1 VSTAPGNETSLPG
14 TEPRLEDLHPEADFL
29 GKIPIG
35 YARKHLLLPCRDASG
50 SLVLLCGNP
59 GETEAID
66 EIRFM
71 SGPVRLLHASPEEI
85 LGKIDAAYEKIQAP
99 EREIVEGLSGE
110 WTLDVEAAIEETR
123 DLLESPDEAPVIKF
137 VHSLLFRAIRERSSD
152 IHVEPYEKDLAIR
165 NRIDGILY
173 PMVSAPRKWHAPV
186 VSRIKVMA
194 GLDIAERRL
203 PQDGRIKIRVGG
215 KEIDIRVSIVPT
227 AFGERVVLRLLDRS
241 SLVLGL
247 EDIGLSPADLSRI
260 ERFLSRSN
268 GILLVTGPTG
278 SGKTTTLYA
287 ALRRLD
293 SETKNIITIEDPIEY
308 QIRGIGQIQVNPKI
322 HLTFANG
329 LRSIL
334 RQDPD
339 IIMVGEIRDAE
350 TAEIAIQASLTGHLV
365 LSTLHTNDSASAVTR
380 LVDMGIEPFLVASS
394 LSGVVAQRL
403 VRKLCAECRTPYAP
417 TREQWE
423 KLGLPGSPS
432 GVFYKAAGCVQCM
445 NTGYL
450 GRIGI
455 FEILPA
461 DDQVRSLILTR
472 SDADGIKAFA
482 TSRGMRTI
490 LSAGASKVCEG
501 VTSAEEVLRV
511 TQED

>member
-1 VSTAPGNETSLPG
+1 MNPRPQTEASKELESLS
-14 TEPRLEDLHPEADFL
+14 PEADLL

-35 YARKHLLLPCRDASG
+35 YARKHLLLPCRDAKG
-50 SLVLLCGNP
+50 SLVLLCG
-59 GETEAID
+59 GTGDVETID
-66 EIRFM
+66 EVRFLV
-71 SGPVRLLHASPEEI
+71 GPMRLRQVPAEAVLK
-85 LGKIDAAYEKIQAP
+85 KIDAAYEKIQAP
-99 EREIVEGLSGE
+99 EKEIVDGLSGE
-110 WTLDVEAAIEETR
+110 WELDVEAAIEETR
-123 DLLESPDEAPVIKF
+123 DLLETPDEAPVIKF

-152 IHVEPYEKDLAIR
+152 IHVEPYEKELTIR

-194 GLDIAERRL
+194 GLDIAEKRL
-203 PQDGRIKIRVGG
+203 PQDGRIKIRIGG
-215 KEIDIRVSIVPT
+215 NEIDIRVSIVPT
-227 AFGERVVLRLLDRS
+227 AFGERAVLRLLDRS
-241 SLVLGL
+241 SLSLGL
-247 EDIGLSPADLSRI
+247 QDIGLVAGDLGSI
-260 ERFLSRSN
+260 ERFLSRPN

-293 SETKNIITIEDPIEY
+293 SGTKNIITIEDPIEY

-322 HLTFANG
+322 NLTFASG

-394 LSGVVAQRL
+394 LTAVVAQRL
-403 VRKLCAECRTPYAP
+403 VRKLCPDCRKAYEPA
-417 TREQWE
+417 RGQWE
-423 KLGLPGSPS
+423 KLGLSAPPAAP
-432 GVFYKAAGCVQCM
+432 FYAAAGCPRCM
-445 NTGYL
+445 NTGYQ
-450 GRIGI
+450 GRIGL

-482 TSRGMRTI
+482 QSRGMRTI
-490 LSAGASKVCEG
+490 LAAGAGKVCEG

>member
-1 VSTAPGNETSLPG
+1 MSRQPTQETLQ
-14 TEPRLEDLHPEADFL
+14 DLDALVPEADLL

-35 YARKHLLLPCRDASG
+35 YARKHLLLPCRDAGG
-50 SLVLLCGNP
+50 SLVLLSGRP
-59 GETEAID
+59 DVPETID
-66 EIRFM
+66 EVRFLVGPIRVLPA
-71 SGPVRLLHASPEEI
+71 SGDAI
-85 LGKIDAAYEKIQAP
+85 LKKIDTAYEKIHAP
-99 EREIVEGLSGE
+99 EREIVDGLSGE
-110 WTLDVEAAIEETR
+110 WNLDVEAAIEETR
-123 DLLESPDEAPVIKF
+123 DLLETPDEAPVIKF
-137 VHSLLFRAIRERSSD
+137 VHSLLFRAIKERSSD
-152 IHVEPYEKDLAIR
+152 IHVEPYERELSVR
-165 NRIDGILY
+165 NRVDGILY

-203 PQDGRIKIRVGG
+203 PQDGRIKIRIGG

-227 AFGERVVLRLLDRS
+227 AFGERAVLRLLDRS
-241 SLVLGL
+241 SILLGL
-247 EDIGLSPADLSRI
+247 TDIGLSSEDLSLF

-268 GILLVTGPTG
+268 GIVLVTGPTG

-293 SETKNIITIEDPIEY
+293 SGTKNIITIEDPIEY
-308 QIRGIGQIQVNPKI
+308 QIQGIGQIQVNPKI
-322 HLTFANG
+322 QLSFANG

-394 LSGVVAQRL
+394 LSAVIAQRL
-403 VRKLCAECRTPYAP
+403 IRKLCPACRVPYDPSPA
-417 TREQWE
+417 QWG
-423 KLGLPGSPS
+423 KLGLSAPPEGP
-432 GVFYKAAGCVQCM
+432 FHAAAGCPDCL

-461 DDQVRSLILTR
+461 DDRLRSLILTR
-472 SDADGIKAFA
+472 SDADGIKSFA
-482 TSRGMRTI
+482 VSRGMRTI
-490 LSAGASKVCEG
+490 LAAGAEKVRQG
-501 VTSAEEVLRV
+501 ITSAEEVLRV

>member
-1 VSTAPGNETSLPG
+1 MQDLGPLTPETEL
-14 TEPRLEDLHPEADFL
+14 L

-35 YARKHLLLPCRDASG
+35 YARKHLLLPCREAGG
-50 SLVLLCGNP
+50 SVVLLSGRP
-59 GETEAID
+59 GAGEAID
-66 EIRFM
+66 EVRFLL
-71 SGPVRLLHASPEEI
+71 GPMRVLSAPEDTI
-85 LGKIDAAYEKIQAP
+85 QKMIDAAYEKIHAP

-110 WTLDVEAAIEETR
+110 WDLDVEATIEETR

-137 VHSLLFRAIRERSSD
+137 VHSLLFRAIKERSSD
-152 IHVEPYEKDLAIR
+152 IHVEPYEKELTIR
-165 NRIDGILY
+165 NRVDGILY
-173 PMVSAPRKWHAPV
+173 PMVAAPRKWHAPV

-194 GLDIAERRL
+194 GLDIAEKRL
-203 PQDGRIKIRVGG
+203 PQDGRIRIRIGG
-215 KEIDIRVSIVPT
+215 KEIDVRVSIVPT
-227 AFGERVVLRLLDRS
+227 AFGERAVLRLLDRS
-241 SLVLGL
+241 SLVLGI
-247 EDIGLSPADLSRI
+247 EDIGLSPADLSLF

-268 GILLVTGPTG
+268 GIILVTGPTG
-278 SGKTTTLYA
+278 SGKTTTLYG

-293 SETKNIITIEDPIEY
+293 SGTKNIITIEDPIEY

-322 HLTFANG
+322 HLTFASG

-394 LSGVVAQRL
+394 LSAVIAQRL
-403 VRKLCAECRTPYAP
+403 VRKLCPACRVPYTPSSA
-417 TREQWE
+417 QWA
-423 KLGLPGSPS
+423 KLGLHGPPAGP
-432 GVFYKAAGCVQCM
+432 FHAAAGCADCM
-445 NTGYL
+445 HTGYV
-450 GRIGI
+450 GRAGI

-461 DDQVRSLILTR
+461 DDRLRGLILTR

-482 TSRGMRTI
+482 VSRGMRTI
-490 LSAGASKVCEG
+490 LAAGAEKVREG
-501 VTSAEEVLRV
+501 ITSAEEVLRV

>member
-1 VSTAPGNETSLPG
+1 VSARPHPKEPQALDALAPEV
-14 TEPRLEDLHPEADFL
+14 DLL

-35 YARKHLLLPCRDASG
+35 YARKHLLLPCREADG
-50 SLVLLCGNP
+50 SLVLLSGRP
-59 GETEAID
+59 GDNEAID
-66 EIRFM
+66 EVRFLL
-71 SGPVRLLHASPEEI
+71 GPVRVLPAPEDTI
-85 LGKIDAAYEKIQAP
+85 LKKIDAAYEKIHAP
-99 EREIVEGLSGE
+99 EREMVEGLSGE
-110 WTLDVEAAIEETR
+110 WDLDVEAAIEETR

-137 VHSLLFRAIRERSSD
+137 VHSLLFRAIKERSSD
-152 IHVEPYEKDLAIR
+152 IHVEPYEKELVVR
-165 NRIDGILY
+165 NRVDGILY
-173 PMVSAPRKWHAPV
+173 PMVTAPRKWHAPA

-203 PQDGRIKIRVGG
+203 PQDGRIKIRLGG

-227 AFGERVVLRLLDRS
+227 AFGERAVLRLLDRS
-241 SLVLGL
+241 SLLLGIA
-247 EDIGLSPADLSRI
+247 DIGFSTEELALF
-260 ERFLSRSN
+260 ERFLGRSN
-268 GILLVTGPTG
+268 GIILVTGPTG

-293 SETKNIITIEDPIEY
+293 SGTKNIITIEDPIEY
-308 QIRGIGQIQVNPKI
+308 QIAGIGQIQVNPKI

-394 LSGVVAQRL
+394 LSAVIAQRL
-403 VRKLCAECRTPYAP
+403 IRRLCPACRVPYIP
-417 TREQWE
+417 TAEQWGQ
-423 KLGLPGSPS
+423 LGLAQAPDGP
-432 GVFYKAAGCVQCM
+432 FYAAGGCEECLH
-445 NTGYL
+445 TGYR
-450 GRIGI
+450 GRVGI

-461 DDQVRSLILTR
+461 DDQVRALILTR
-472 SDADGIKAFA
+472 SDADGIRSFA
-482 TSRGMRTI
+482 VSRGMRTI
-490 LSAGASKVCEG
+490 MAGGAEKVRRG
-501 VTSAEEVLRV
+501 ITSVEEVLRV
-511 TQED
+511 TQEE